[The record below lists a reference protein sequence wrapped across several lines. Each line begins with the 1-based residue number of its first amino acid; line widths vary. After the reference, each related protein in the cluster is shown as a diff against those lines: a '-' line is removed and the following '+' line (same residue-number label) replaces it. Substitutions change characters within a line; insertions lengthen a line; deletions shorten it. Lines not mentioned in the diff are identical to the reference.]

1 MKIFRCYIKEL
12 QGIDLPKQR
21 KMLLSHLK
29 KQHGLLES
37 HIKEKLTARI
47 LVEDES
53 TISSVYRNQGSG
65 IPTLKNTNH
74 KTSAILY
81 WYIDTE
87 TRDNLELLLF
97 ETNPVDQVIT
107 ADYSIPTLNKDVL
120 VVADGEDR
128 TPEVFQMI
136 MSLSEEIYPLRRIS
150 SEIHEQLG
158 VSISHMTVKNI
169 IDRQQSRPQLKKF
182 YKTPEFGKKQQKPLV
197 L

>member
-12 QGIDLPKQR
+12 EGIDLPKQR

-37 HIKEKLTARI
+37 NIKEKLTTRI

-53 TISSVYRNQGSG
+53 TISSVYKNQGSG
-65 IPTLKNTNH
+65 TPTLKNTNH
-74 KTSAILY
+74 KASAILY

-97 ETNPVDQVIT
+97 ETNPADQVIT
-107 ADYSIPTLNKDVL
+107 ADYTIPTLNKDVL
-120 VVADGEDR
+120 VVTDSEDK
-128 TPEVFQMI
+128 TPEVFQMV
-136 MSLSEEIYPLRRIS
+136 MGLSEERYPLRKIS
-150 SEIHEQLG
+150 SEIQEQLG

-169 IDRQQSRPQLKKF
+169 IDRQQNRPQIKKF
-182 YKTPEFGKKQQKPLV
+182 L
-197 L
+197 